1 MSQILLIALYIIAVW
16 LLLIIALMVLYSVLL
31 VLLLIG
37 LEVPTCL
44 FRSVECFVDALI
56 RPGICINDF
65 LNLLPCY
72 RNRALEENNR
82 ETPDENVVNNEP
94 IESKRDIIIIINP
107 DSNPTLGTSAH
118 ILPE

>member
-1 MSQILLIALYIIAVW
+1 MAEILLIVLYIIAVW
-16 LLLIIALMVLYSVLL
+16 LLLIIALLVLYSVLL

-56 RPGICINDF
+56 KPGVCINDF
-65 LNLLPCY
+65 LNLLQCY
-72 RNRALEENNR
+72 RDRFIEENNR

-94 IESKRDIIIIINP
+94 I
-107 DSNPTLGTSAH
+107 
-118 ILPE
+118 